1 VAGTRPGGAAQ
12 ARGGSKSAQQSLL
25 TVVVA
30 RLFAC
35 LLFQGCQVSDCLSDD
50 LNHFPRPALCIHV
63 YAPTNKSSSS
73 LTTPPIISPILLPSL
88 PHPVPFTPS
97 IVINQHCHCH
107 HRMSAPSAYY
117 PSVADFVHSH
127 GGRHVI
133 VSPPSIVSKRC
144 CVALS
149 SFFRGCFFLVDNDG
163 AVLLVVDCC
172 GEVF

>member
-1 VAGTRPGGAAQ
+1 MAGTRPGGAAQ

-73 LTTPPIISPILLPSL
+73 LTTPAHHLSNPPPLPSPSRPVHSIHCHQSAMSLSSSNERALGLLPL
-88 PHPVPFTPS
+88 
-97 IVINQHCHCH
+97 
-107 HRMSAPSAYY
+107 
-117 PSVADFVHSH
+117 
-127 GGRHVI
+127 GGRLCALARRQACHRKSALDRFKALLCGLVI
-133 VSPPSIVSKRC
+133 
-144 CVALS
+144 
-149 SFFRGCFFLVDNDG
+149 FFSRVFFPRG
-163 AVLLVVDCC
+163 
-172 GEVF
+172 